1 MKITFRYVRHG
12 ETLFNQLERMQG
24 WCDSPLTQRGIQQAK
39 EARQHLLSIPLNRA
53 FSSTSERCIDTANII
68 LSGRTVPLVT
78 TKGLKEVS
86 FGRWEGEKS
95 TNIQQELLL
104 HRQTQD
110 YSDVG
115 GKSKEEI
122 RRRIRHTF
130 EQILAASNDQEHVLI
145 VSHGAYFLQI
155 CEVLFHIS
163 KDDLIRRIS
172 LPQDYKGNPIVN
184 GYVADFVYE
193 DGSYRLTWMNGIK
206 DISAITKQ

>member
-1 MKITFRYVRHG
+1 MKITFHYVRHG

-24 WCDSPLTQRGIQQAK
+24 WCDSPLTQRGIQQAL
-39 EARQHLLSIPLNRA
+39 EVRQQLLPIPLNRA

-68 LSGRTVPLVT
+68 LSGRNVPLIT

-86 FGRWEGEKS
+86 FGRWEGEKTS
-95 TNIQQELLL
+95 LIQQELLL

-110 YSDVG
+110 YSDFG
-115 GKSKEEI
+115 GESKEEI

-130 EQILAASNDQEHVLI
+130 EQILAACNDQEHVMI
-145 VSHGAYFLQI
+145 VSHGAYFLQM
-155 CEVLFHIS
+155 CEELFHIS
-163 KDDLIRRIS
+163 KDDLIHRIS
-172 LPQDYKGNPIVN
+172 LPQDYKGNPIIN

>member
-1 MKITFRYVRHG
+1 MKITFHYVRHG

-24 WCDSPLTQRGIQQAK
+24 WCDSPLTQRGIQQAQ

-53 FSSTSERCIDTANII
+53 FSSTSERCVDTANII
-68 LSGRTVPLVT
+68 LSGRNVPLIT

-86 FGRWEGEKS
+86 FGRWEGEKTS
-95 TNIQQELLL
+95 LIQQELLL

-115 GKSKEEI
+115 GESKEEI

-130 EQILAASNDQEHVLI
+130 EQILAACNDQEHVMI
-145 VSHGAYFLQI
+145 VSHGAYFLQM
-155 CEVLFHIS
+155 CEELFHIS
-163 KDDLIRRIS
+163 KDDLIHRIS
-172 LPQDYKGNPIVN
+172 LPQDYKGNPIIN

>member
-1 MKITFRYVRHG
+1 MKITFHYVRHG

-24 WCDSPLTQRGIQQAK
+24 WCDSPLTQRGIQQAQ

-53 FSSTSERCIDTANII
+53 FSSTSERCVDTANII
-68 LSGRTVPLVT
+68 LSGRNVPLIT

-86 FGRWEGEKS
+86 FGRWEGEKTS
-95 TNIQQELLL
+95 LIQQELLQ

-115 GKSKEEI
+115 GESKEEI
-122 RRRIRHTF
+122 RRRIRQIF
-130 EQILAASNDQEHVLI
+130 EQILAACNDQEHVMI
-145 VSHGAYFLQI
+145 VSHGAYFLQM
-155 CEVLFHIS
+155 CEELFHIS
-163 KDDLIRRIS
+163 KDDLIHRIS
-172 LPQDYKGNPIVN
+172 LPQDYKGKPIIN

>member
-1 MKITFRYVRHG
+1 MKITFHYVRHG
-12 ETLFNQLERMQG
+12 ETLFNVLDRMQG
-24 WCDSPLTQRGIQQAK
+24 WCDSPLTQHGIQQAL
-39 EARQHLLSIPLNRA
+39 EARQQLLPIPLNRA

-78 TKGLKEVS
+78 TKRLKEVS
-86 FGRWEGEKS
+86 FGRWEGEKTS
-95 TNIQQELLL
+95 LIQQELLL

-115 GKSKEEI
+115 GESKEEI

-145 VSHGAYFLQI
+145 VSHGAYFLQM

-193 DGSYRLTWMNGIK
+193 DGSYWLTWMNGIK